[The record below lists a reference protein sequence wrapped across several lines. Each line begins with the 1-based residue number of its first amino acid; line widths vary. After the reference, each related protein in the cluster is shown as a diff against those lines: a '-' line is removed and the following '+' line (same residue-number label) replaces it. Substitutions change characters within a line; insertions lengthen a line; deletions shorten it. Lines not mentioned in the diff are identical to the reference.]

1 MKVKMAKRFGYA
13 LTWLLFACCFA
24 YLVAYVV
31 IIQHAFKYTNQTKL
45 DVANPTALV
54 LGNRATVK
62 GTPNVCMTGRIDKA
76 MSLLTQYGGNTL
88 LVSGGID
95 PVEQSF
101 ESQVMANYALSN
113 GFKGQLLQERQSTTT
128 SENLRYSA
136 AMLAALQVKN
146 VIVVLEPH
154 HLLRA
159 KLLARAQGMSKA
171 FDLHFVA
178 AKTEC
183 WNTQG
188 VFATGA
194 LREPFALIK
203 NLFQGLYFASSY

>member
-1 MKVKMAKRFGYA
+1 MAKRFGYA
-13 LTWLLFACCFA
+13 LAWLLFACCFA

-45 DVANPTALV
+45 LEVVNPTALV
-54 LGNRATVK
+54 LGNRAIVK
-62 GTPNVCMTGRIDKA
+62 GTPNVCMVGRIDKA
-76 MSLLTQYGGNTL
+76 MSLLTQYGGSTL
-88 LVSGGID
+88 LVSGGND

-101 ESQVMANYALSN
+101 ESQVMANYALSK
-113 GFKGQLLQERQSTTT
+113 GFKGRLLQENQSTTT
-128 SENLRYSA
+128 RENLQYSA
-136 AMLAALQVKN
+136 VMLTALQVKN
-146 VIVVLEPH
+146 VIIVLEPH

-159 KLLARAQGMSKA
+159 KLLARAQGMSKV
-171 FDLHFVA
+171 FDLHFVG

-188 VFATGA
+188 IFATGA
-194 LREPFALIK
+194 IREPFALIK

>member
-1 MKVKMAKRFGYA
+1 MARRLGYA
-13 LTWLLFACCFA
+13 LVWLLFTCCLA
-24 YLVAYVV
+24 YFIAYAV
-31 IIQHAFKYTNQTKL
+31 IIQHAYKYTNQTKL
-45 DVANPTALV
+45 LDVVNPTVVV

-101 ESQVMANYALSN
+101 ESQVMANYALSK
-113 GFKGQLLQERQSTTT
+113 GFKGRLLLEKQSTTT
-128 SENLRYSA
+128 SENLQYSS
-136 AMLAALQVKN
+136 AMLAALPAKN
-146 VIVVLEPH
+146 VILVLEPH

-159 KLLARAQGMSKA
+159 KLLARAQGMPKM
-171 FDLHFVA
+171 FDLQFVA

-183 WNTQG
+183 WNMQG
-188 VFATGA
+188 IFATGA
-194 LREPFALIK
+194 IREPFALIK
-203 NLFQGLYFASSY
+203 NLFQGLYFG

>member
-1 MKVKMAKRFGYA
+1 MARRFGYA
-13 LTWLLFACCFA
+13 LVWLLFACCLTYLMA
-24 YLVAYVV
+24 YAV

-45 DVANPTALV
+45 LDVVNPTALV

-62 GTPNVCMTGRIDKA
+62 GTPNVCMTGRLDKA

-113 GFKGQLLQERQSTTT
+113 GFKGRLLQENRSTTT
-128 SENLRYSA
+128 GENLQYSA
-136 AMLAALQVKN
+136 AMLALLQVKH

-159 KLLARAQGMSKA
+159 KLLARAQGMSKT

-178 AKTEC
+178 AKTVC

-188 VFATGA
+188 IFASGA
-194 LREPFALIK
+194 LREPAALIK
-203 NLFQGLYFASSY
+203 NLFQGLYFERTH

>member
-1 MKVKMAKRFGYA
+1 LAYFVVYA
-13 LTWLLFACCFA
+13 
-24 YLVAYVV
+24 V

-45 DVANPTALV
+45 LDVVNPTALV
-54 LGNRATVK
+54 LGNRAAVK

-101 ESQVMANYALSN
+101 ESQVMANYALSK
-113 GFKGQLLQERQSTTT
+113 GFKGRLLQEKQSTTT
-128 SENLRYSA
+128 GENLQYSA
-136 AMLAALQVKN
+136 AMLAMLQAKN
-146 VIVVLEPH
+146 VIIVLEPH

-159 KLLARAQGMSKA
+159 KLLARAQGMSKT

-178 AKTEC
+178 TKTVC

-188 VFATGA
+188 IFATGA
-194 LREPFALIK
+194 LREPAALIK
-203 NLFQGLYFASSY
+203 NLFQGLYFGHSN